1 MDSHWLTL
9 GANIGVL
16 IGIVLVLVEPDQN
29 R

>member
-9 GANIGVL
+9 GANIDVL
-16 IGIVLVLVEPDQN
+16 VGIVLVLVELDQN